1 MVKKSIDRSLVR
13 KPTVAGSFYPS
24 DPLELSKMIAGLLRK
39 VTKKGFGDRLV
50 SLIAPHAGYVYSG
63 LVAAHAY
70 KELEGLD
77 YDTVFVISPSH
88 SAYFRGASVYNGG
101 AYQTPLGEIRTDAEL
116 AEELASLSKVVEISD
131 AGHSS
136 EGGRGEHSLEVQLP
150 FLQIV
155 LGDFK
160 LVPIVMG
167 EQDLTTSEALG
178 KSLAVVASGKKTLI
192 VASSDLSHFHPSEVA
207 ERLDQVVIDDF
218 NGFDHRLLAG
228 DLARG
233 RGEACGGGPII
244 AAMTASKEMGATRC
258 ETIKYA
264 HSGHVSGDYSS
275 VVGYMAGVIY
285 R

>member
-1 MVKKSIDRSLVR
+1 MVKKSIDRSLIR
-13 KPTVAGSFYPS
+13 KPAVAGSFYPS
-24 DPLELSKMIAGLLRK
+24 DSVELSKMIAGFLSK

-101 AYQTPLGEIRTDAEL
+101 AYQTPLGEVPTDVESAEQ
-116 AEELASLSKVVEISD
+116 LASLSKVVELSD

-136 EGGRGEHSLEVQLP
+136 EYGRGEHALEVQLP

-155 LGDFK
+155 LGDVK

-178 KSLAVVASGKKTLI
+178 KSIAVVASGKRALI
-192 VASSDLSHFHPSEVA
+192 VASSDLSHFHPSEAA

-233 RGEACGGGPII
+233 RAEACGGGPMV
-244 AAMTASKEMGATRC
+244 AAMTASKELGATRC

-285 R
+285 K

>member
-1 MVKKSIDRSLVR
+1 
-13 KPTVAGSFYPS
+13 
-24 DPLELSKMIAGLLRK
+24 MIATFLST
-39 VTKKGFGDRLV
+39 VTKAGYGDKIIALV
-50 SLIAPHAGYVYSG
+50 VPHAGYVYSG
-63 LVAAHAY
+63 QVAAHAY

-88 SAYFRGASVYNGG
+88 SAHFRGASVYDGG
-101 AYQTPLGEIRTDAEL
+101 AYQTPLGEVTTEVVL

-131 AGHSS
+131 QGHASGS
-136 EGGRGEHSLEVQLP
+136 GQGEHALEVQLP

-155 LGDFK
+155 LGNFK

-178 KSLAVVASGKKTLI
+178 KSIAVVASGKRALI
-192 VASSDLSHFHPSEVA
+192 VASSDLSHFHPSEAA

-218 NGFDHRLLAG
+218 NAFDHRHLAG

-233 RGEACGGGPII
+233 RAEACGGGPMV
-244 AAMTASKEMGATRC
+244 AAMTASKELGATRC

>member
-1 MVKKSIDRSLVR
+1 VKKSIDRSLIR
-13 KPTVAGSFYPS
+13 KPAVAGSFYPS
-24 DPLELSKMIAGLLRK
+24 DSVELSKMIAGFLSK

-101 AYQTPLGEIRTDAEL
+101 AYQTPLGEVPTDVESAEQ
-116 AEELASLSKVVEISD
+116 LASLSKVVELSD

-136 EGGRGEHSLEVQLP
+136 EYGRGEHALEVQLP

-155 LGDFK
+155 LGDVK

-178 KSLAVVASGKKTLI
+178 KSIAVVASGKRALI
-192 VASSDLSHFHPSEVA
+192 VASSDLSHFHPSEAA

-233 RGEACGGGPII
+233 RAEACGGGPMV
-244 AAMTASKEMGATRC
+244 AAMTASKELGATRC

-285 R
+285 K